1 MRHDMVSHVRRT
13 LTAVVLSTLIAF
25 AAAAQVSEVIEVRVI
40 EVEVVVVNAQGQP
53 VRGLTKADFELREGG
68 KQRDITNF
76 YAVDHG
82 QLLRESEPE
91 AGKGTTAPEPPVPA
105 PPTHFVFFVDNDHLE
120 LKQRNR
126 ILAALRKF
134 VEANVKP
141 GMDASLVTYNHEA
154 KVRVPFTADPARI
167 IAEIDVMENES
178 ARLLEQSSER
188 RALIRRIDQNSPLV
202 PPPHAEDPDQ
212 LWQAVMTFSESQG
225 RSVENSL
232 LAVSDAIKRFR
243 GVPGRKVLVHVSS
256 GLPLQPGLE
265 LMDYWRQTF
274 QADPGTVN
282 MAGLQVEKSG
292 SFKRMI
298 ADANTAGITVDTIDA
313 GGLTGSET
321 SIETEGNTNARLDF
335 ALMRDN
341 RRGPLQLIAAET
353 GGRSI
358 INENDFDRALLQI
371 GADTTTYYSLGFRGE
386 GKEGLRNVEVHV
398 KQPGLTVHTAKA
410 HSDRTAEERIR
421 DTVESAFDFPFD
433 ANPLGV
439 TLAVGA
445 PHEDA
450 GAFAVPLTV
459 RVAPS
464 KIVALPEAE
473 GKIAHI
479 RCYYEVRDSGG
490 GSSALR
496 VVDQNLTIEDVE
508 KPRLLTRVSGMRLRR
523 GKYTLSLAVRDLSTN
538 ETSYV
543 QAPIEIP

>member
-1 MRHDMVSHVRRT
+1 VRRT
-13 LTAVVLSTLIAF
+13 LTAVVLSTLLAF
-25 AAAAQVSEVIEVRVI
+25 AAAAQVSEVMEVRVI
-40 EVEVVVVNAQGQP
+40 EVEVVVVDAQGQP

-68 KQRDITNF
+68 KPRDISNF
-76 YAVDHG
+76 YAVDRG
-82 QLLRESEPE
+82 QLLRESEAE
-91 AGKGTTAPEPPVPA
+91 AGKSAPVPEPPLPA

-120 LKQRNR
+120 LRQRNR

-141 GMDASLVTYNHEA
+141 GMDASLITYNHEA

-167 IAEIDVMENES
+167 IAEIDAMEHES
-178 ARLLEQSSER
+178 ARLTEQSSER
-188 RALIRRIDQNSPLV
+188 RALLRRIDQNSPLT

-212 LWQAVMTFSESQG
+212 LWRAVLTFADSQG

-243 GVPGRKVLVHVSS
+243 GAPGRKVLVHVSS

-274 QADPGTVN
+274 HADPGTVN

-298 ADANTAGITVDTIDA
+298 ADANTAGITIDTIDA

-321 SIETEGNTNARLDF
+321 SVDTEGNGSARLDS
-335 ALMRDN
+335 ALIRDN

-353 GGRSI
+353 GGRAI

-371 GADTTTYYSLGFRGE
+371 GADTMTYYSLGFRGE
-386 GKEGLRNVEVHV
+386 GKEGLRNVDV
-398 KQPGLTVHTAKA
+398 KVKRPGLTVRTAKA
-410 HSDRTAEERIR
+410 YSDRTTEERIR
-421 DTVESAFDFPFD
+421 DAVESAFDFPID

-439 TLAVGA
+439 TLVAGA

-459 RVAPS
+459 RVTPS
-464 KIVALPEAE
+464 MIVALPEAQ
-473 GKIAHI
+473 GKVAHI

-490 GSSALR
+490 GTSALR
-496 VVDQNLTIEDVE
+496 VVDQDLKIDDMER
-508 KPRLLTRVSGMRLRR
+508 PRQLTRVSGMRLRR

-543 QAPIEIP
+543 QTPIDIP